1 MATYT
6 DLVISK
12 KDLLVIKAIKVIDNK
27 TMKTTYAI
35 YTNLHID
42 YGICKEMMNS
52 FYGTSKKKFNK
63 ELQLYMK
70 LTGRKAK
77 LSKTDNDINH
87 TRLIYF
93 LV

>member
-1 MATYT
+1 MTTYT
-6 DLVISK
+6 DLVMSK
-12 KDLLVIKAIKVIDNK
+12 KDLLVVKVIKVIDNN

-35 YTNLHID
+35 YTNLHMD
-42 YGICKEMMNS
+42 YGICKELMNS
-52 FYGTSKKKFNK
+52 FSGTSKKKFNK
-63 ELQLYMK
+63 ELQFYMK

-77 LSKTDNDINH
+77 LSKTDNDENR